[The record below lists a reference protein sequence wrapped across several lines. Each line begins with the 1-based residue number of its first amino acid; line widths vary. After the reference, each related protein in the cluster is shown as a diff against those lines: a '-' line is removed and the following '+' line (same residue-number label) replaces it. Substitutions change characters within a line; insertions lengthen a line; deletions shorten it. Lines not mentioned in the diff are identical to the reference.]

1 MHTTCALSYT
11 RTHARIHTRRRRI
24 ERSRGAS
31 RRPSNS
37 IRKTGDVEKD
47 EEAKEGGRWKG
58 EKVDGCRVETAMVV
72 EGGEEERGREDV
84 RGERRRKTRRWRWRR
99 IILIPS

>member
-1 MHTTCALSYT
+1 MHATCALSRT
-11 RTHARIHTRRRRI
+11 RTRIHTRTRRI

-72 EGGEEERGREDV
+72 EERGREDV
-84 RGERRRKTRRWRWRR
+84 GM
-99 IILIPS
+99 